1 MVGWVLEPV
10 LFVLRAML
18 GPIVLDAQDST
29 LGFVRYALALLDITV
44 LGVEGPALEPVLHV

>member
-1 MVGWVLEPV
+1 VVGWVLEPV